1 MTSMKHRTG
10 LDRSQTLL
18 FPERLEDYI
27 AAENPV
33 RFLDAFIGG
42 LDLHALQF
50 AKAQC
55 AGTGRPPYDPAVL
68 LKLYL
73 YGYLHRVRSSR
84 LLEAECHRNVEVIW
98 LLGKLAPD
106 FKTIADFRKDNPKPL
121 KAVARQFTLLCRK
134 LELFGG
140 ELLAVDGSKFA
151 AVNAR
156 DQNFNA
162 AKLQDLI
169 DRADER
175 LSEYLKELDSAD
187 AAQPGSAAL
196 SQGELAKKIAALQER
211 QDWHKELLEEL
222 QDGEDRQVS
231 VTDPDTRKMPTAHG
245 TVVGYN
251 AQMAVDAKHKLIAA
265 DDVTNE
271 VTDLHQLASVALEAK
286 ANLDLKQADVVAD
299 AGYYNAAEVS
309 RCLEHNLTP
318 YIPKSDTSANTA
330 RGLYGKSQFKYDAA
344 KDVYVCPAGAELTY
358 RFATYELGR
367 ELKYYRAKGC
377 KACALKSRCTRN
389 KANRTITREENEHLM
404 EAMAERMKQQPQ
416 KFKLRKTLA
425 EHPFG
430 TIKRWFGY
438 THFLL
443 KGLAKVGCEWSLTTL
458 AYNLKRVLNLVSFEK
473 LMSTLRSFTLAS
485 VAGYC
490 GGQAAEDGAAV
501 S

>member
-1 MTSMKHRTG
+1 MNHRTG

-27 AAENPV
+27 AAENPA
-33 RFLDAFIGG
+33 RFLDAFVAS
-42 LDLHALQF
+42 LDLHALRF
-50 AKAQC
+50 TKARC
-55 AGTGRPPYDPAVL
+55 ADTGCPPYAPAAL

-84 LLEAECHRNVEVIW
+84 LLEAECHRNVEVLW

-106 FKTIADFRKDNPKPL
+106 FKTIADFRKDNLQPL
-121 KAVARQFTLLCRK
+121 TAVARQFTLLCRK

-140 ELLAVDGSKFA
+140 ELLAIDGSKFA

-169 DRADER
+169 ARADAR
-175 LSEYLKELDSAD
+175 LAEYLEQLDTAD
-187 AAQPGSAAL
+187 AAEPGGAAMSKSA
-196 SQGELAKKIAALQER
+196 LAAKIAALQEK
-211 QDWHKELLEEL
+211 QDWHKELLAELDEE
-222 QDGEDRQVS
+222 QKQVS

-245 TVVGYN
+245 MIVGYN
-251 AQMAVDAKHKLIAA
+251 AQIAVDAKHKLIAA
-265 DDVTNE
+265 DAVTNE
-271 VTDLHQLASVALEAK
+271 V
-286 ANLDLKQADVVAD
+286 NDLKQLANIALAAKASLALKQAEVVAD

-309 RCLEHNLTP
+309 RCVEQNIAP

-344 KDVYVCPAGAELTY
+344 QDVYVCPAGGALTY

-367 ELKYYRAKGC
+367 ELRYYRASGC
-377 KACALKSRCTRN
+377 KSCALKSRCTRN

-404 EAMAERMKQQPQ
+404 EAMAARMRAQPH

-443 KGLAKVGCEWSLTTL
+443 KGLAKVQCEWSLTTL
-458 AYNLKRVLNLVSFEK
+458 AYNLKRVLNLVSFQK
-473 LMSTLRSFTLAS
+473 LM
-485 VAGYC
+485 
-490 GGQAAEDGAAV
+490 AAV
-501 S
+501 A

>member
-1 MTSMKHRTG
+1 MKHRAG

-27 AAENPV
+27 GPENPV

-50 AKAQC
+50 AKARC
-55 AGTGRPPYDPAVL
+55 ADTGRPPYDPAVL

-98 LLGKLAPD
+98 LLGKLSPD
-106 FKTIADFRKDNPKPL
+106 FKTIADFRKDNLKPL

-140 ELLAVDGSKFA
+140 ELLAIDGSKFA

-162 AKLQDLI
+162 DKLQNLI
-169 DRADER
+169 TRADAR
-175 LSEYLKELDSAD
+175 LAEYLAQLDQAD
-187 AAQPGSAAL
+187 AAEPASAAP
-196 SQGELAKKIAALQER
+196 SKTELQAKIAALREK
-211 QDWHKELLEEL
+211 QDWHKELLAQLDDE
-222 QDGEDRQVS
+222 QKQVS
-231 VTDPDTRKMPTAHG
+231 VTDPDTRKMPAAHG
-245 TVVGYN
+245 SLVGYN
-251 AQMAVDAKHKLIAA
+251 AQIAVDAKHKLIAA

-271 VTDLHQLASVALEAK
+271 VNDLQQLANVALAAK
-286 ANLDLKQADVVAD
+286 ANLELTQTEVIAD

-309 RCLEHNLTP
+309 RCLDKGITP
-318 YIPKSDTSANTA
+318 YVPKADTSANTA
-330 RGLYGKSQFKYDAA
+330 RGLYGKSKFTYDAT
-344 KDVYVCPAGAELTY
+344 KDVYVCPAGATLTY

-367 ELKYYRAKGC
+367 ELRYYRAKAC
-377 KACALKSRCTRN
+377 KTCALKKQCTRN
-389 KANRTITREENEHLM
+389 KHNRTITREANEHLM
-404 EAMAERMKQQPQ
+404 EAMAQRMKQQPQ

-430 TIKRWFGY
+430 TLKRWFGY
-438 THFLL
+438 RSEEHTSELQSP
-443 KGLAKVGCEWSLTTL
+443 C
-458 AYNLKRVLNLVSFEK
+458 NL
-473 LMSTLRSFTLAS
+473 
-485 VAGYC
+485 
-490 GGQAAEDGAAV
+490 
-501 S
+501 

>member
-1 MTSMKHRTG
+1 MKHRAG
-10 LDRSQTLL
+10 LNRSQTLL

-33 RFLDAFIGG
+33 RFLDAFVAK
-42 LDLHALQF
+42 LDLHALGF
-50 AKAQC
+50 DKARC
-55 AGTGRPPYDPAVL
+55 AETGRPPYNPAAL

-84 LLEAECHRNVEVIW
+84 MLEAECRRNVEVLW

-106 FKTIADFRKDNPKPL
+106 FKTIADFRKDNLKPL
-121 KAVARQFTLLCRK
+121 QAVARQFTLLCRK
-134 LELFGG
+134 LALFGG
-140 ELLAVDGSKFA
+140 ELLAIDGSKFA

-162 AKLQDLI
+162 PKLQELI
-169 DRADER
+169 DRADAR
-175 LSEYLKELDSAD
+175 LAEYLQRLDRAD
-187 AAQPGSAAL
+187 ATEPGGAAL
-196 SQGELAKKIAALQER
+196 GKSELAAKIAALQER
-211 QDWHKELLEEL
+211 QDWHKELLGQLDAE
-222 QDGEDRQVS
+222 QKQIS

-251 AQMAVDAKHKLIAA
+251 AQLAVDAKHKLIAA
-265 DDVTNE
+265 ADVTNE
-271 VTDLHQLASVALEAK
+271 VTDLRQLANVALAAR
-286 ANLDLKQADVVAD
+286 ANLELRQAEVVAD

-309 RCLEHNLTP
+309 RCVERGITP
-318 YIPKSDTSANTA
+318 YIPKADTSANTA
-330 RGLYGKSQFKYDAA
+330 RGLFGKSRFQYDAA

-367 ELKYYRAKGC
+367 ELRYYRASHC
-377 KACALKSRCTRN
+377 KQCALKSRCTRN
-389 KANRTITREENEHLM
+389 QANRTITREENEHLM
-404 EAMAERMKQQPQ
+404 EAMAARMRAQPG

-443 KGLAKVGCEWSLTTL
+443 KGLAKVQCEWSLTTL

-473 LMSTLRSFTLAS
+473 LM
-485 VAGYC
+485 
-490 GGQAAEDGAAV
+490 AAV
-501 S
+501 G